1 MRIEHLYYFVKV
13 AERRSLTVAASEL
26 FVSQQALSTAI
37 KNLETEFHT
46 QLLVRHRRGV
56 TLTDEGQYFYDMA
69 LKIIDLSAELNKHFL
84 AHETYSYASLSVV
97 INSRA
102 KEYFFPKVIS
112 HFYKEYPQFQ
122 ITYTSLLNEDI
133 ITSVANGQAELGV
146 LPMVAVDGQYLS
158 ALPEHLRFE
167 PFAAASCELATSRQS
182 PLAAY
187 KTLSMATVIKYPL
200 ILNIEADAESDLFY
214 QLITHYTEQAN
225 IIYTDSYS
233 LQTQMV
239 TDGVGNILT
248 ARLNRH
254 TTTDMLPHIPI
265 TNNIRLTNG
274 FLINTQNAANPLL
287 KFFIEKAR
295 SMLPTGQF

>member
-102 KEYFFPKVIS
+102 KEYFFPRSSATFTKNTRSFKSLIPACLM
-112 HFYKEYPQFQ
+112 K
-122 ITYTSLLNEDI
+122 TS
-133 ITSVANGQAELGV
+133 SPAS
-146 LPMVAVDGQYLS
+146 PM
-158 ALPEHLRFE
+158 
-167 PFAAASCELATSRQS
+167 
-182 PLAAY
+182 
-187 KTLSMATVIKYPL
+187 
-200 ILNIEADAESDLFY
+200 
-214 QLITHYTEQAN
+214 
-225 IIYTDSYS
+225 
-233 LQTQMV
+233 
-239 TDGVGNILT
+239 
-248 ARLNRH
+248 ARPN
-254 TTTDMLPHIPI
+254 
-265 TNNIRLTNG
+265 
-274 FLINTQNAANPLL
+274 
-287 KFFIEKAR
+287 
-295 SMLPTGQF
+295 

>member
-1 MRIEHLYYFVKV
+1 
-13 AERRSLTVAASEL
+13 
-26 FVSQQALSTAI
+26 
-37 KNLETEFHT
+37 
-46 QLLVRHRRGV
+46 
-56 TLTDEGQYFYDMA
+56 
-69 LKIIDLSAELNKHFL
+69 
-84 AHETYSYASLSVV
+84 
-97 INSRA
+97 
-102 KEYFFPKVIS
+102 
-112 HFYKEYPQFQ
+112 
-122 ITYTSLLNEDI
+122 
-133 ITSVANGQAELGV
+133 
-146 LPMVAVDGQYLS
+146 
-158 ALPEHLRFE
+158 
-167 PFAAASCELATSRQS
+167 
-182 PLAAY
+182 
-187 KTLSMATVIKYPL
+187 MATVIKYPL